1 MTARGKVLKGSK
13 MSLFRENLNRV
24 WKERIQRGTQT
35 ARVRKTAGWV
45 RIGLAVVLIFYLTGC
60 AVGPDFV
67 RPKPPPVDR
76 YDQGVEPS
84 TTVPAEGQAQHFAK
98 GASVAEEWWV
108 LFGSSKLNEVIKEAI
123 SSNPNLQEAQANL
136 RQSQDIL
143 RAGYGVF
150 FPQFDGSFDASRQQF
165 SPAKIGS
172 GAPSSIFNLYT
183 LSATV
188 SYPLDL
194 FGGERRLVENLQ
206 AKADFQRY
214 TVAATYLAL
223 SGNIVNTLIA
233 RAAYSAQIGA
243 TEEMVRLL
251 TEQVRVAE
259 VQAEAGT
266 ISYSNVLSIRSQ
278 LALTEA
284 TLPPL
289 KQKLSQADHLLA
301 TLVGLTP
308 AEWVPPQIKL
318 DDLLLPAELPMTLPS
333 ELVHQRPDILAAE
346 AQLHSASAV
355 VGVSTAAL
363 FPSIT
368 LNGTYG
374 VNNTSINDLFQN
386 TSGFG
391 SLGANLT
398 APLFH
403 GGSLWF
409 QRKAAM
415 EGFQQSLAS
424 YRQTVLNGFAQVA
437 DTLRG
442 LEHDAETLDAQARAL
457 DVAEQALRL
466 VQANYQAGLV
476 NYLQIITANDQYQQ
490 AKIGYLQVRAQRLQ
504 DTVAL
509 FVALGGGWQNAD
521 KKILG
526 KQ

>member
-1 MTARGKVLKGSK
+1 
-13 MSLFRENLNRV
+13 MSLFREKLKRGWRV
-24 WKERIQRGTQT
+24 KIRKGFQE
-35 ARVRKTAGWV
+35 ARVRRTAGWV
-45 RIGLAVVLIFYLTGC
+45 RVGLAMVLVFYLTGC
-60 AVGPDFV
+60 ALGPDFV

-84 TTVPAEGQAQHFAK
+84 TTVQAEGQAQYFEK
-98 GASVAEEWWV
+98 GGSVAEKWWV
-108 LFGSSKLNEVIKEAI
+108 LFHSLKLNEVMTVAL
-123 SSNPNLQEAQANL
+123 SNNPTLQGAQASL
-136 RQSQDIL
+136 RQSQYIL

-150 FPQFDGSFDASRQQF
+150 FPQFDGSFDAARQQF
-165 SPAKIGS
+165 SPARIGS
-172 GAPSSIFNLYT
+172 NAPSTIFNLYT

-188 SYPLDL
+188 SYPLDF
-194 FGGERRLVENLQ
+194 FGGERRLIENLQ
-206 AKADFQRY
+206 AKTDFQRY
-214 TVAATYLAL
+214 SVAATYLTL
-223 SGNIVNTLIA
+223 SGNLVNTMIA
-233 RAAYSAQIGA
+233 QAAYSAQIEA

-251 TEQVRVAE
+251 KEQVRLAE
-259 VQAEAGT
+259 VQAKAGT
-266 ISYSNVLSIRSQ
+266 VSYSNVLSIRSQ

-289 KQKLSQADHLLA
+289 RQKLSQTEHLLA
-301 TLVGLTP
+301 TLAGRTP

-318 DDLLLPAELPMTLPS
+318 EDLSLPTQLPVTLPS

-346 AQLHSASAV
+346 AQLHSASAE
-355 VGVSTAAL
+355 VGISTAAL
-363 FPSIT
+363 FPSIS

-374 VNNTSINDLFQN
+374 VNNTSISNLFQN
-386 TSGFG
+386 TSSFWSFG
-391 SLGANLT
+391 GNLT

-424 YRQTVLNGFAQVA
+424 YRQTVLGGFAQVA
-437 DTLRG
+437 DTLRS

-457 DVAEQALRL
+457 DAAEQALRL

-476 NYLQIITANDQYQQ
+476 NYLQIITVNDQYQT

-509 FVALGGGWQNAD
+509 FVALGGGWQTAD
-521 KKILG
+521 KKILNER
-526 KQ
+526 